1 MFGDLQK
8 KRDVTTTVQV
18 QVYRRFPRPR
28 EGISCNVFAFFAA
41 EQPAAMK
48 FSAEIVLNAIEDA
61 FESMF
66 ELLMPVDLNDD
77 IQPTKAK
84 AKGEEWETFDE
95 DTIAQEKLQ
104 AYEEMLTDGAAGA
117 EPVLST
123 AQPQVEE
130 ARKAA
135 PEKQAKKARKQ
146 QGNKKS
152 PKAAAAATTRVAP
165 KKLQAGG
172 HKGKAKLR
180 MAPVAKAVR
189 V

>member
-135 PEKQAKKARKQ
+135 PEKQAKKARKHP
-146 QGNKKS
+146 GNKKS

>member
-1 MFGDLQK
+1 
-8 KRDVTTTVQV
+8 
-18 QVYRRFPRPR
+18 
-28 EGISCNVFAFFAA
+28 
-41 EQPAAMK
+41 MK

-84 AKGEEWETFDE
+84 AKGDEWETFEE
-95 DTIAQEKLQ
+95 DTIAQEKLK
-104 AYEEMLTDGAAGA
+104 AYEEMLMDGAAGG
-117 EPVLST
+117 EPVFST
-123 AQPQVEE
+123 AQPEVEE
-130 ARKAA
+130 SRKAA

-146 QGNKKS
+146 QGGKKKS
-152 PKAAAAATTRVAP
+152 PKAAGAATTRVVP

-172 HKGKAKLR
+172 HKGKAKLG

>member
-1 MFGDLQK
+1 MTRVWRPTKEARRYDYKFDDFPVRGSV
-8 KRDVTTTVQV
+8 KR
-18 QVYRRFPRPR
+18 YF
-28 EGISCNVFAFFAA
+28 VFAFFAA

-123 AQPQVEE
+123 AQPQVEV

-135 PEKQAKKARKQ
+135 PEKQAKKARKHP
-146 QGNKKS
+146 GNKKS

-172 HKGKAKLR
+172 HKGKAKLG